1 MLKKL
6 FCILVFISLAFIYLY
21 SNSLFFLEEAI
32 IVKGGKSSG
41 SFTSEINCPYI
52 EKDGVYK
59 SFDKSYNYSNLL
71 KSYGAKLLFIESCNG
86 VTNYYYYSKKISSKE
101 VFKNKKVNIQ
111 VAVTSDNIVI
121 GSPIIYGGY

>member
-6 FCILVFISLAFIYLY
+6 ACILVFISLAFTYLY
-21 SNSLFFLEEAI
+21 SNSLFFLEVAT

-41 SFTSEINCPYI
+41 TFTSEINCPYI

-59 SFDKSYNYSNLL
+59 SFNPSYNYNNFL
-71 KSYGAKLLFIESCNG
+71 KSYDAKLMFTESCNG
-86 VTNYYYYSKKISSKE
+86 VTNYYYYSKRIPYKE

-111 VAVTSDNIVI
+111 VAVTSENIVI